1 MNKRKKFVSRIQGHL
16 DILCS
21 QEEEELDGE
30 IKRWDEVYI
39 HGDPEGLRSFAKL
52 LLELADLNQEA
63 IYDKILPIGAK
74 EHVHLRPNLELSK
87 SSATAIVGR
96 LDAKGSGE
104 FYNRYIPKDEIK

>member
-1 MNKRKKFVSRIQGHL
+1 MKINGHL

-30 IKRWDEVYI
+30 IKKWDEVYI

-63 IYDKILPIGAK
+63 IDDKILPIGAN

-96 LDAKGSGE
+96 LDAKGSGK
-104 FYNRYIPKDEIK
+104 FYSRYVPKEV